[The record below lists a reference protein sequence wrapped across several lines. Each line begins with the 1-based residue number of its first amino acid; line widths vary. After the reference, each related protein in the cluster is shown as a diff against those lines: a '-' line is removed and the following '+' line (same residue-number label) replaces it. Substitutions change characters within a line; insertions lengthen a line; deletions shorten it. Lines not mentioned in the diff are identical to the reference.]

1 MEKIYKPYIMR
12 ASLKICM
19 LLLGLA
25 MTSVTVM
32 SQTQVKGAYGG
43 AKGIFVY
50 LKALA
55 PPNTDKIAYCSIER
69 KESGTSEWKAVGVSK
84 MPIGES
90 DFTKRLKAAIEDMPY
105 DLSFL
110 GDKGKDIWK
119 RYDKAKT
126 IDSLTVWF
134 GFIPVQEALGVVYH
148 DITAKPDVTYEYKIQ
163 QFDVNDKS
171 LQTLFYFPVK
181 FPGNASKYYL
191 PYKNYSA
198 AGKQVVVTWGA
209 PGKDLPP
216 FAKVYRKDR
225 FDGEWAPASSNI
237 FSNNKNDS
245 IFISAMDVAII
256 PGGVYR
262 YKMIPMDI
270 FGNPGK
276 EAESDLVAVYNFTM
290 EAPVIQELKATNPE
304 GAKGTIVT
312 WLITRN
318 DLVNSIRIFRSTK
331 YDDGYTLLA
340 EVPSTE
346 SSYLDQTVEPAV
358 KYFYKITITG
368 PMGELS
374 VPSARVFAISDD
386 KSKPLPPAIMS
397 ATGTSKGILLT
408 IYVTE
413 NNLSGV
419 RIFRKGEKE
428 TDLKPVT
435 ELLPAINNTVTWED
449 TLNVSGSKFY
459 GYAAKSENASHFQ
472 GDFSEIVYARSAK
485 PVRLPVVM
493 GLTADFYGTYNKLF
507 WTDMQF
513 GETNPAGYIVYRKEL
528 PSGTMKPLNDTLI
541 SAEVNSYTDR
551 TIDGTK
557 SYAYS
562 VVLVD
567 EFGNKSLQCDPV
579 YVIPPVV
586 PVLAPASVSGIA
598 EQKSV
603 KILWDEVRSSTLKE
617 YRVYRYLR
625 GTKAAVIGTI
635 PAGSPTEFIDKNV
648 TKGQLIFYYVTT
660 VDKDGRESKPSEEI
674 SVRKD

>member
-1 MEKIYKPYIMR
+1 MKKIYKPYIMK
-12 ASLKICM
+12 ASLKTLI

-25 MTSVTVM
+25 LTSSAVM

-55 PPNTDKIAYCSIER
+55 PPNTDNIAYCSVER
-69 KESGTSEWKAVGVSK
+69 KEAGTNEWKSLGVSK
-84 MPIGES
+84 MPAGES
-90 DFTKRLKAAIEDMPY
+90 DFSKRLKAAIETMPY

-110 GDKGKDIWK
+110 ADKGKDIWK
-119 RYDKAKT
+119 RYEKSTT

-134 GFIPVQEALGVVYH
+134 GFIPVQEALGIVYH
-148 DITAKPDVTYEYKIQ
+148 DITAKDGVTYEYKIQ
-163 QFDVNDKS
+163 QFDINDKS
-171 LQTLFYFPVK
+171 LKTLYYLPAK
-181 FPGNASKYYL
+181 FPGENSKWYL
-191 PYKNYSA
+191 PYKKYTA

-209 PGKDLPP
+209 PGLKLPP
-216 FAKVYRKDR
+216 FARVYRKDR

-237 FSNNKNDS
+237 FSNTTKDS
-245 IFISAMDVAII
+245 IFVSAMDESVV
-256 PGGVYR
+256 PGGVYK

-276 EAESDLVAVYNFTM
+276 EAESELIAVYNFAM
-290 EAPVIQELKATNPE
+290 EAPVIQELKATNPV
-304 GAKGTIVT
+304 GSKGTVVS

-340 EVPSTE
+340 EVPSTG

-374 VPSARVFAISDD
+374 VPSARVFAISEDN
-386 KSKPLPPAIMS
+386 SKPLPPAIMS

-413 NNLSGV
+413 TNLSGV

-428 TDLKPVT
+428 TELKPVT
-435 ELLPAINNTVTWED
+435 ELIPAKNNTVTWED
-449 TLNVSGSKFY
+449 TLNISGNKFY

-472 GDFSEIVYARSAK
+472 GDFSEVVYARSAK
-485 PVRLPVVM
+485 PVKLPVVI
-493 GLTADFYGTYNKLF
+493 GLTATSYDTYNKLY

-513 GETNPAGYIVYRKEL
+513 GETNLAGYIVYRKDL
-528 PSGTMKPLNDTLI
+528 PSGTMKPLNDTLV
-541 SAEVNSYTDR
+541 SADINSFTDR
-551 TIDGTK
+551 NVSKGK
-557 SYAYS
+557 PYAYS

-567 EFGNKSLQCDPV
+567 EFGNKSQQCDAV
-579 YVIPPVV
+579 SVIPIIAPLV
-586 PVLAPASVSGIA
+586 PPSSVSGNA
-598 EQKSV
+598 SQKSI
-603 KILWDEVRSSTLKE
+603 KITWDEVRSETLKE
-617 YRVYRYLR
+617 YRVYRYIR
-625 GTKAAVIGTI
+625 GTRATVIGTVS
-635 PAGSPTEFIDKNV
+635 AGSVTELNDQNV
-648 TKGQLIFYYVTT
+648 TRGKLYFYYITT
-660 VDKDGRESKPSEEI
+660 VDNDGRESKPSEEI
-674 SVRKD
+674 SIRKD